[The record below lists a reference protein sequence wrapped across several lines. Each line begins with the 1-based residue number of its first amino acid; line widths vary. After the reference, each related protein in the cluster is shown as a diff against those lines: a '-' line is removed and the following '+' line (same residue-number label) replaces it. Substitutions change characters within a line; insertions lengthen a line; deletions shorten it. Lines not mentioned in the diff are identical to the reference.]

1 MKVSEGRWQIEECFR
16 IMKTD
21 FAARPVYIRR
31 DDRIEAHF
39 LICFLSL
46 LVYRLLE
53 KQLENK
59 YTCEEILDKLKSMK
73 FADIKGQGYMP
84 TYIRDK
90 LTDALHKVCGFRTDY
105 EFITKADMRTIEKQS
120 KQR

>member
-1 MKVSEGRWQIEECFR
+1 
-16 IMKTD
+16 
-21 FAARPVYIRR
+21 
-31 DDRIEAHF
+31 
-39 LICFLSL
+39 
-46 LVYRLLE
+46 
-53 KQLENK
+53 
-59 YTCEEILDKLKSMK
+59 MK

-90 LTDALHKVCGFRTDY
+90 LTDALHNVCGFRTDY